1 MEFYHKFIHRFDMN
15 LRDAS
20 VLGLVGAGGIG
31 APLIFAMNNY
41 RWNEVGSI
49 LVGIIILVLIIEVF
63 SNNVRRKLAR
73 GY

>member
-1 MEFYHKFIHRFDMN
+1 
-15 LRDAS
+15 
-20 VLGLVGAGGIG
+20 
-31 APLIFAMNNY
+31 MNNY